1 MSTPSRTGEWCH
13 EHGAPLA
20 SCVGCERESR
30 TLCVCCVFVNEG
42 DVLERHGVSD
52 GSACDRC
59 TRPPAMRVAFR
70 GEASEITGRHG
81 PFNMECLTYEDLKLV
96 EGVRTAERERCATL
110 VEPIIAAL
118 VARIEEMDNPSDY
131 GIGSS
136 DEAVVAAQEIPAK
149 IRKGE

>member
-13 EHGAPLA
+13 EHGSPLA
-20 SCVGCERESR
+20 NCVGCERASR
-30 TLCVCCVFVNEG
+30 TLCACCVFVNEG
-42 DVLERHGVSD
+42 GKLRRHGVSD

-96 EGVRTAERERCATL
+96 EGVRTAERERCVKATDDEL
-110 VEPIIAAL
+110 
-118 VARIEEMDNPSDY
+118 ARWNAGGENY
-131 GIGSS
+131 ANVT
-136 DEAVVAAQEIPAK
+136 EAVTSITAK
-149 IRKGE
+149 IRRGE